1 MLMYRL
7 VLSASCR
14 LSPLALTRATG
25 NWVICFPI
33 FQKIKQRLSAVNALV
48 YDYTVSG
55 RWSWYP
61 NSIHRLSII
70 LQTFSRL

>member
-33 FQKIKQRLSAVNALV
+33 LQKIKQRVQLMHLFMIIQLV
-48 YDYTVSG
+48 GDG
-55 RWSWYP
+55 AG
-61 NSIHRLSII
+61 I
-70 LQTFSRL
+70 QTQFTDSQ